1 MKVDRFMQKSIQSL
15 CRFLLA
21 AMVLGC
27 VSPSHCMAEVVDAWI
42 GTGGG
47 SGSKGIYHIT
57 LDVDSGKI
65 SNPEVAA
72 EIDSP
77 GFLAVH
83 PTGRYL
89 FAGARREGKGGVAG
103 FRLRNRMNPKLVPIN
118 EQALAAGSS
127 TCVAVDRTGSVLLSV
142 QYGAGSLSTFPIG
155 GDGTIGECNQTI
167 MHKGK
172 GSGVVGKRQ
181 EKPHPHW
188 IGTGPKN
195 RFVFVPDLGLD
206 KVIIYELFPE
216 AATVKDHGQT
226 SLAGGAGPR
235 HMKFHPDGKFA
246 YVLNELALTITVFQ
260 YDAEDGELKEVQSI
274 ETLKSHEKEVDLN
287 TASEIRI
294 HPNGKFVYAANRGH
308 DSISVFEVNPENG
321 KLSFVENEA
330 VRGSWPRNFNIDP
343 TGHWMLV
350 GGQHSNTISL
360 FRIDQA
366 SGGLV
371 FARQIVNCPQPI
383 CFVFTR
389 RMRANQ

>member
-1 MKVDRFMQKSIQSL
+1 
-15 CRFLLA
+15 
-21 AMVLGC
+21 
-27 VSPSHCMAEVVDAWI
+27 
-42 GTGGG
+42 
-47 SGSKGIYHIT
+47 
-57 LDVDSGKI
+57 
-65 SNPEVAA
+65 
-72 EIDSP
+72 
-77 GFLAVH
+77 
-83 PTGRYL
+83 
-89 FAGARREGKGGVAG
+89 
-103 FRLRNRMNPKLVPIN
+103 
-118 EQALAAGSS
+118 
-127 TCVAVDRTGSVLLSV
+127 
-142 QYGAGSLSTFPIG
+142 
-155 GDGTIGECNQTI
+155 
-167 MHKGK
+167 
-172 GSGVVGKRQ
+172 
-181 EKPHPHW
+181 
-188 IGTGPKN
+188 
-195 RFVFVPDLGLD
+195 
-206 KVIIYELFPE
+206 
-216 AATVKDHGQT
+216 
-226 SLAGGAGPR
+226 
-235 HMKFHPDGKFA
+235 MKFHPDGKFA